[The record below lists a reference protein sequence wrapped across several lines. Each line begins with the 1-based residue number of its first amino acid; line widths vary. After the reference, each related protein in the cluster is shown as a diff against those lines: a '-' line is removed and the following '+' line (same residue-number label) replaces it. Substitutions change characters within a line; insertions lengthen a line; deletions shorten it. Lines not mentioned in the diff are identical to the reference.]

1 LDNTTRKS
9 KSEPLYKRID
19 SLCDFRFMP
28 VAKINVSLYEGFAC
42 AVLFR
47 RFFIKGKQ
55 YEGEYEINGTV
66 LRVFFEGQR
75 KAGHIRGSDPQ
86 LFARLLF
93 IELLN
98 RV

>member
-1 LDNTTRKS
+1 MIGRS
-9 KSEPLYKRID
+9 
-19 SLCDFRFMP
+19 SLK
-28 VAKINVSLYEGFAC
+28 VI
-42 AVLFR
+42 
-47 RFFIKGKQ
+47 IKGKQ
-55 YEGEYEINGTV
+55 YEGEYEIDGTL
-66 LRVFFEGQR
+66 LRVFFEGKS